1 MSWFLCQSSSNR
13 LTLFLLIMVAF
24 LPVGTHNV
32 TANENWDLILYP
44 NDTVIYPEGA
54 VWNVTLIQRVV
65 TLGIIMMATLLGNI
79 IIMLALSRLRYR
91 RRSSRVNI
99 FILNLAVGDLAVCG
113 ITMTSELLFEVFGEW
128 VLGAACC
135 KLIVYAQIVT
145 LASTTFILTSMS
157 YDRYQAICKPLM
169 STVGNIRARK
179 LIFASWILAFIVA
192 VPQIFIFVQKERGM
206 TTTGRIRYECVS
218 QGYTATWQRKVY
230 FTWLTTCILV
240 IPTVCISFCYLN
252 VLRTL
257 CAASRENPKK
267 KDDIC
272 LRRSA
277 GTANAIPR
285 AKIKT
290 LKLTICIIASFV
302 VCWTPYFIV
311 HNIRI
316 FSDYNIKIPKVVIV
330 GAETFALLNSALNP
344 IFYGYFNVRVRKGF
358 IEIVYRKKKLRSCL
372 AASQSCSNPMD
383 SGNTG
388 CSLAVVQNQNCQ
400 RKTRKVGIEI
410 EIYNHRSLR
419 GGKSRQNTR
428 GDCSS
433 RV

>member
-1 MSWFLCQSSSNR
+1 
-13 LTLFLLIMVAF
+13 MVAF
-24 LPVGTHNV
+24 LPADTHTV
-32 TANENWDLILYP
+32 NETWDLTLYP
-44 NDTVIYPEGA
+44 NDTVVYPEGA

-65 TLGIIMMATLLGNI
+65 TLGIIMTATLLGNVI
-79 IIMLALSRLRYR
+79 IVLVLSRLRYR

-128 VLGAACC
+128 VLGAVCC

-157 YDRYQAICKPLM
+157 YDRYQAICKPLQ
-169 STVGNIRARK
+169 STVGNIRARR
-179 LIFASWILAFIVA
+179 LIFTSWILAFTVA
-192 VPQIFIFVQKERGM
+192 VPQIFIFVQKEKGV

-218 QGYTATWQRKVY
+218 QGYTAMWQRKVY
-230 FTWLTTCILV
+230 FSWLTTYILV

-257 CAASRENPKK
+257 CAASRESPKK

-272 LRRSA
+272 LRRSV
-277 GTANAIPR
+277 GSANAIPR

-302 VCWTPYFIV
+302 ICWTPYFIV

-316 FSDYNIKIPKVVIV
+316 FSNYNIKIPQTVIV
-330 GAETFALLNSALNP
+330 GAETLALLNSALNP

-358 IEIVYRKKKLRSCL
+358 IEIVYRKKDFRSCIT
-372 AASQSCSNPMD
+372 ASQSCSNPMD
-383 SGNTG
+383 SGDTA
-388 CSLAVVQNQNCQ
+388 CSSAVVQKQNCQ
-400 RKTRKVGIEI
+400 RKTRKMAAIEI
-410 EIYNHRSLR
+410 EMYNRQFLG
-419 GGKSRQNTR
+419 GGKSRQKTR
-428 GDCSS
+428 GSCSSSS